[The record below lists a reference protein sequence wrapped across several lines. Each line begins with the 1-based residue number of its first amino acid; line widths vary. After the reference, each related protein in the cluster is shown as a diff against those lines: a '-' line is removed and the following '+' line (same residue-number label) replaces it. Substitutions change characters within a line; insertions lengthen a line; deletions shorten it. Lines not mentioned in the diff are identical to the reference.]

1 MMNIFRLM
9 VLKIFCGSACLFA
22 NLVQA
27 EENGR
32 KFLIGDNS
40 DLFQGTRVRTARIQL
55 KREQSAVK
63 GE

>member
-1 MMNIFRLM
+1 M